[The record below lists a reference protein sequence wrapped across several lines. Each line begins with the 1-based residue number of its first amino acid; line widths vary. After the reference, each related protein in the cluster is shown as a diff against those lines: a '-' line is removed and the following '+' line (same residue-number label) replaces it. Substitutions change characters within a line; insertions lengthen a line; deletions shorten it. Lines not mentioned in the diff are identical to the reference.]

1 MAFTMNL
8 NMKEVTDWVR
18 NQPERDRAK
27 KQSMIIIKNELVKEV
42 IQEMSEHRTTG
53 ELEGSVMGVAT
64 DNKV

>member
-42 IQEMSEHRTTG
+42 IQEM
-53 ELEGSVMGVAT
+53 
-64 DNKV
+64 